1 MVRFSDFV
9 NRGLTLERRQRKV
22 DAMPEPPTLDELIG
36 YVHTLQ
42 PEDDALAR
50 LREAMLIAQ
59 RLNEHAD
66 HLIGHFV
73 DQARRSGAS
82 WTAIGESMG
91 VTKQA
96 AQKRFV
102 PGAQDEPRA
111 AVFQRFT
118 PRARRAIANAR
129 EEAGKLG
136 SAQTGTEHLLLGL
149 AGDGKG
155 IAARVLKAQGVTEDR
170 VRLAVTA
177 AAPSGEAPRDEVP
190 FSPRAKKAIQ
200 LAVRE
205 ALQLGHDYV
214 GTEHL
219 LLALF
224 TEGEGVAADVLREL
238 GVSEEAV
245 RRSVAELLRDAA

>member
-1 MVRFSDFV
+1 MTTPVRLDDLIEVIRKAHSDV
-9 NRGLTLERRQRKV
+9 LEQLS
-22 DAMPEPPTLDELIG
+22 DA
-36 YVHTLQ
+36 V
-42 PEDDALAR
+42 
-50 LREAMLIAQ
+50 IAADH
-59 RLNEHAD
+59 LGEVAD

-111 AVFQRFT
+111 ALFQRFT
-118 PRARRAIANAR
+118 PRARKAIVNAR
-129 EEAGKLG
+129 KEAAQLR
-136 SAQTGTEHLLLGL
+136 SAQLGTEHLLLGL
-149 AGDGKG
+149 MGERKG
-155 IAARVLKAQGVTEDR
+155 IAARVLKAQGVTEN
-170 VRLAVTA
+170 RLQVAVA
-177 AAPSGEAPRDEVP
+177 AVAAPAGDEPPDEIPFAPR
-190 FSPRAKKAIQ
+190 SKKAIE

-224 TEGEGVAADVLREL
+224 TEGEGLATGVLREL
-238 GVSEEAV
+238 GVTEEAV
-245 RRSVAELLRDAA
+245 RQSIKDVLRDAA

>member
-1 MVRFSDFV
+1 MS
-9 NRGLTLERRQRKV
+9 
-22 DAMPEPPTLDELIG
+22 APTSLDELIA
-36 YVHTLQ
+36 YVHTVH

-50 LREAMLIAQ
+50 LREAMLISQ

-102 PGAQDEPRA
+102 PGAQDEPRGADA
-111 AVFQRFT
+111 AMFERFT
-118 PRARRAIANAR
+118 PRARHSIATAQK
-129 EEAGKLG
+129 EALKLR
-136 SAQTGTEHLLLGL
+136 SPQIGTEHFLLGL
-149 AGDGKG
+149 MSQRKG
-155 IAARVLKAQGVTEDR
+155 LAARALKAQGVTEER
-170 VRLAVTA
+170 VRAAVTA
-177 AAPSGEAPRDEVP
+177 AAAPTGDDLPEQIP
-190 FSPRAKKAIQ
+190 FAPRAKKAIQ

-205 ALQLGHDYV
+205 ALQLGHNYV

-224 TEGEGVAADVLREL
+224 GEDDGVAAGVLREL
-238 GVSEEAV
+238 GASEEAAREWV
-245 RRSVAELLRDAA
+245 KDELLRDALT

>member
-1 MVRFSDFV
+1 MS
-9 NRGLTLERRQRKV
+9 
-22 DAMPEPPTLDELIG
+22 EPPTLDELIA
-36 YVHTLQ
+36 YVHELH
-42 PEDDALAR
+42 PEEDALAR
-50 LREAMLIAQ
+50 LREAMLIGQ

-111 AVFQRFT
+111 PDAAMFQRFT
-118 PRARRAIANAR
+118 PRARRAIVTAQK
-129 EEAGKLG
+129 EAGELR
-136 SAQTGTEHLLLGL
+136 SAEIGTEHLLLGL
-149 AGDGKG
+149 VSERKG
-155 IAARVLKAQGVTEDR
+155 IAARVLKDQGATEER
-170 VRLAVTA
+170 VRVAVA
-177 AAPSGEAPRDEVP
+177 AAGGPTTDEPPEQLPFAPRG
-190 FSPRAKKAIQ
+190 KKAIQ

-224 TEGEGVAADVLREL
+224 TEGEGAAAEILREL

-245 RRSVAELLRDAA
+245 RAAIAEMLREAAA

>member
-1 MVRFSDFV
+1 
-9 NRGLTLERRQRKV
+9 
-22 DAMPEPPTLDELIG
+22 MPEPPTLDELIG

-102 PGAQDEPRA
+102 PGAHDEPRA

-118 PRARRAIANAR
+118 PRARRAIANAHK
-129 EEAGKLG
+129 EAAKLR

-149 AGDGKG
+149 MGERKG
-155 IAARVLKAQGVTEDR
+155 IAARVLKAQGVTENRLR
-170 VRLAVTA
+170 VALAAA
-177 AAPSGEAPRDEVP
+177 AAPAGDPPPDEIPFAPRA
-190 FSPRAKKAIQ
+190 RKAIQ

-224 TEGEGVAADVLREL
+224 TEGEGVAAVILGEL
-238 GVSEEAV
+238 GVGEEAV
-245 RRSVAELLRDAA
+245 RQSIDDALRDAA

>member
-1 MVRFSDFV
+1 
-9 NRGLTLERRQRKV
+9 
-22 DAMPEPPTLDELIG
+22 
-36 YVHTLQ
+36 
-42 PEDDALAR
+42 
-50 LREAMLIAQ
+50 MLIAE

-111 AVFQRFT
+111 ALFQRFT
-118 PRARRAIANAR
+118 PRARKAIVHAR
-129 EEAGKLG
+129 EEAAELG
-136 SAQTGTEHLLLGL
+136 SAQLGTEHLLLGL
-149 AGDGKG
+149 VRERKG
-155 IAARVLKAQGVTEDR
+155 IAARVLKDHGVTEER
-170 VRLAVTA
+170 VRVAVA
-177 AAPSGEAPRDEVP
+177 AVAVSAGDAPPDEVP
-190 FSPRAKKAIQ
+190 FAPRAKKAIQ

-205 ALQLGHDYV
+205 ALQLGHNYV

-224 TEGEGVAADVLREL
+224 TEGEGAGADVLREL
-238 GVSEEAV
+238 GATEEAV
-245 RRSVAELLRDAA
+245 RRSIEDALRDAA